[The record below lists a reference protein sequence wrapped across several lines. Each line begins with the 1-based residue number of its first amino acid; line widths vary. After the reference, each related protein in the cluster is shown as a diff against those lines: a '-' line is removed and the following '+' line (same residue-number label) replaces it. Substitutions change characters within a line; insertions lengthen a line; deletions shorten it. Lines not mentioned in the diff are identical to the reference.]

1 MNNSIRNIT
10 IIAHVDHGKTTLI
23 DNLMKQS
30 GSFREN
36 EIVDERL
43 MDSGELEKERGIT
56 ILAKPASINW
66 KNSRVNIIDTPG
78 HRDFAAEVE
87 RVLSMAD
94 GALLLI
100 DSAEGVMPQTKFVL
114 AKALRQ
120 GLKPIVVINKLD
132 KPDQRANE
140 VLEETF
146 DLFVSLDANEE
157 QLDFPVLYASGRSG
171 WASKELDGP
180 RENLNPL
187 LDLIIDQV
195 KPAEFDKSKPF
206 AMLSTLLYADSFLGR
221 SLVGRISQGT
231 AKANQQIKAI
241 NLQREKVDEGRLT
254 KIFRYEGTK
263 KVTIDVGEAGDIV
276 VIAGLEKAN
285 VADTICD
292 LDVNEP
298 IAATPIDPPTMSITI
313 TVNSSP
319 LAGIEGKKLTSTQ
332 IRDRLVLEAQNN
344 VGITFSENT
353 GKDSFEISGRGEL
366 MLEIL
371 LTQMRREGFE
381 MTVSPPKVLFKKDD
395 NGNRLEPIEE
405 ITMDLDEEYSSK
417 VIDSMNRRKGKLI
430 DLKDTGKDKKRLIFH
445 APTRGL
451 MGYTSRFLTLTKGNG
466 VINRIFHSYG
476 KFEGEM
482 EVRRNGALI
491 SMEKGKAVAF
501 AIYNLQARG
510 EMFVTHNDSV
520 YAGMIVGLA
529 PKPGDMI
536 INVMK
541 GKKLTNMRTQGTDE
555 NVVLTP
561 IRKMSIAEQL
571 SILNGDEALEITPK
585 SCRLRKAILDPH
597 ERKKSEKSGAAG
609 DMSPGG
615 TGGMGM

>member
-241 NLQREKVDEGRLT
+241 NLQGEKVDEGRLT

-332 IRDRLVLEAQNN
+332 IRDRLILEAQNN
-344 VGITFSENT
+344 VGITFSENENN
-353 GKDSFEISGRGEL
+353 DAFEISGRGEL

-381 MTVSPPKVLFKKDD
+381 MTVSPPKVLYQQDE
-395 NGNRLEPIEE
+395 NGNKLEPIEE
-405 ITMDLDEEYSSK
+405 ITIDLDEEHSSK

-476 KFEGEM
+476 KYEGEM
-482 EVRRNGALI
+482 EGRRNGALI
-491 SMEKGKAVAF
+491 SMETGKAVAF
-501 AIYNLQARG
+501 AIFNLQARG
-510 EMFVTHNDSV
+510 EMFVTHNDPV
-520 YAGMIVGLA
+520 YVGMIVGLA
-529 PKPGDMI
+529 PKSGDLQ

-561 IRKMSIAEQL
+561 VRKMSIAEQL
-571 SILNGDEALEITPK
+571 SILNNDEALEITPK
-585 SCRLRKAILDPH
+585 SCRLRKAILNPH
-597 ERKKSEKSGAAG
+597 ERKKSEKETASAA
-609 DMSPGG
+609 
-615 TGGMGM
+615 

>member
-1 MNNSIRNIT
+1 MTTSIRNIT

-36 EIVDERL
+36 EVVDERL

-66 KNSRVNIIDTPG
+66 KDSRINIIDTPG

-114 AKALRQ
+114 AKALKQ

-132 KPDQRANE
+132 KADQRADE
-140 VLEETF
+140 VLNETF

-157 QLDFPVLYASGRSG
+157 QLDFPVIYASGRSG
-171 WASKELDGP
+171 WASNEIDGP

-187 LDLIIDQV
+187 LDLVIDHV

-241 NLQREKVDEGRLT
+241 NLDGEKVDEGRLT

-263 KVTIDVGEAGDIV
+263 KVPIEVGEAGDIV

-292 LDVNEP
+292 TEVDTP
-298 IAATPIDPPTMSITI
+298 IQATPIDPPTMSIKI

-319 LAGIEGKKLTSTQ
+319 LAGTEGKKLTSTQ
-332 IRDRLVLEAQNN
+332 IRERLVQEAQNN
-344 VGITFSENT
+344 VGISFSENEN
-353 GKDSFEISGRGEL
+353 KDSFEISGRGEL

-381 MTVSPPKVLFKKDD
+381 MTVSPPRVLFQKNE
-395 NGNRLEPIEE
+395 NGEKLEPIEE
-405 ITMDLDEEYSSK
+405 ITMDLDEEFSSK
-417 VIDSMNRRKGKLI
+417 VIDSMNKRKGKLI
-430 DLKDTGKDKKRLIFH
+430 DLKDTGKNKKRLIFH

-451 MGYTSRFLTLTKGNG
+451 MGYTSRFLTLTKGTG

-476 KFEGEM
+476 KFEGDM
-482 EVRRNGALI
+482 EGRRNGALI
-491 SMEKGKAVAF
+491 SMEQGKAVAF

-510 EMFVTHNDSV
+510 EMFVTHNDPV
-520 YAGMIVGLA
+520 YSGMIVGLS

-561 IRKMSIAEQL
+561 VRKMAIAEQL
-571 SILNGDEALEITPK
+571 GMLNTDEALEITPK
-585 SCRLRKAILDPH
+585 SCRLRKLILDPH
-597 ERKKSEKSGAAG
+597 ERKRQSRAS
-609 DMSPGG
+609 
-615 TGGMGM
+615 

>member
-1 MNNSIRNIT
+1 MTNKIRNIT

-66 KNSRVNIIDTPG
+66 KNSRINIIDTPG

-114 AKALRQ
+114 AKALKQ

-140 VLEETF
+140 VLDETF
-146 DLFVSLDANEE
+146 DLFVSLDANED

-171 WASKELDGP
+171 WASKEVEGS

-187 LDLIIDQV
+187 LDLIIDHV
-195 KPAEFDKSKPF
+195 KPADLDKTKPF

-221 SLVGRISQGT
+221 SLVGKISQGT
-231 AKANQQIKAI
+231 AKANQKIKAI
-241 NLQREKVDEGRLT
+241 NLKGEKVDEGRLT

-263 KVTIDVGEAGDIV
+263 KVAIEIGEAGDIV

-292 LDVNEP
+292 LEINKP
-298 IAATPIDPPTMSITI
+298 ITATPIDPPTMAITI

-319 LAGIEGKKLTSTQ
+319 LAGTEGKKLTSTQ
-332 IRDRLVLEAQNN
+332 IRDRLILEAQNN
-344 VGITFSENT
+344 VGITFSENAAN
-353 GKDSFEISGRGEL
+353 DAFEISGRGEL

-381 MTVSPPKVLFKKDD
+381 MTVSPPKVLFQRDK
-395 NGNRLEPIEE
+395 NGNKLEPIEE
-405 ITMDLDEEYSSK
+405 ITMDLDEEFASK

-430 DLKDTGKDKKRLIFH
+430 ELKDTGKNKKRLIFH

-466 VINRIFHSYG
+466 IINRIFSSYG
-476 KFEGEM
+476 KFEGDM
-482 EVRRNGALI
+482 EGRRNGALI
-491 SMEKGKAVAF
+491 SMEQGKAVAF
-501 AIYNLQARG
+501 AIFNLQARG
-510 EMFVTHNDSV
+510 EMFVTHNDPV

-571 SILNGDEALEITPK
+571 SILNTDESLEITPK
-585 SCRLRKAILDPH
+585 SCRLRKALLNPH
-597 ERKKSEKSGAAG
+597 DRKRNEKSK
-609 DMSPGG
+609 
-615 TGGMGM
+615 TEN

>member
-1 MNNSIRNIT
+1 MSNNIRNIT

-36 EIVDERL
+36 EIVNERL

-56 ILAKPASINW
+56 ILAKPTSINW
-66 KNSRVNIIDTPG
+66 KGSRINIIDTPG

-114 AKALRQ
+114 AKALKQ

-132 KPDQRANE
+132 KPDQRANK
-140 VLEETF
+140 VLDETF

-157 QLDFPVLYASGRSG
+157 QLDFPILYASGRSG
-171 WASKELDGP
+171 WASKEIEGS
-180 RENLNPL
+180 RENLHPL
-187 LDLIIDQV
+187 LDLVIEHV
-195 KPAEFDKSKPF
+195 KPAELDKTKPF

-231 AKANQQIKAI
+231 AKANQKIKSI
-241 NLQREKVDEGRLT
+241 NLKGEKVDEGKLT

-263 KVTIDVGEAGDIV
+263 KVPIEIGEAGDIV

-292 LDVNEP
+292 LEVNKP
-298 IAATPIDPPTMSITI
+298 ITATPIDPPTMAITI

-319 LAGIEGKKLTSTQ
+319 LAGTEGKKLTGTQ
-332 IRDRLVLEAQNN
+332 IRDRLVSEAQNN

-353 GKDSFEISGRGEL
+353 SNDAFEISGRGEL

-381 MTVSPPKVLFKKDD
+381 MTISPPKVLFQKDK
-395 NGNRLEPIEE
+395 NGNKLEPIEE
-405 ITMDLDEEYSSK
+405 ITMDLDEEFSSK

-430 DLKDTGKDKKRLIFH
+430 NLKDTGKNKKRLIFH

-476 KFEGEM
+476 KFEGDM
-482 EVRRNGALI
+482 EGRRNGALI
-491 SMEKGKAVAF
+491 SMEQGKAVAF
-501 AIYNLQARG
+501 AIFNLQARG
-510 EMFVTHNDSV
+510 EMFVAHNDPV

-561 IRKMSIAEQL
+561 VRKMSIAEQL
-571 SILNGDEALEITPK
+571 SILNTDEALEITPK
-585 SCRLRKAILDPH
+585 SCRLRKAILNPH
-597 ERKKSEKSGAAG
+597 DRKRNEKSVAAA
-609 DMSPGG
+609 
-615 TGGMGM
+615 

>member
-1 MNNSIRNIT
+1 MSNNIRNIT
-10 IIAHVDHGKTTLI
+10 IIAHVDHGKTTMI

-36 EIVDERL
+36 EVVDERL

-66 KNSRVNIIDTPG
+66 KDSRVNIIDTPG

-114 AKALRQ
+114 AKALKQ

-132 KPDQRANE
+132 KADQRANE
-140 VLEETF
+140 VLDETF

-171 WASKELDGP
+171 WASKEVDGP
-180 RENLNPL
+180 RENLHPL
-187 LDLIIDQV
+187 LDLIIEHV
-195 KPAEFDKSKPF
+195 KPAELDKTKPF

-231 AKANQQIKAI
+231 AKANQPNKAI
-241 NLQREKVDEGRLT
+241 NLKGEKVDEGKLT

-263 KVTIDVGEAGDIV
+263 KVPIEVGEAGDIV

-292 LDVNEP
+292 PELNDP
-298 IAATPIDPPTMSITI
+298 IPATPIDPPTMSITI
-313 TVNSSP
+313 SVNSSP
-319 LAGIEGKKLTSTQ
+319 LAGTEGKKLTSTQ
-332 IRDRLVLEAQNN
+332 IRDRLISEAQNN
-344 VGITFSENT
+344 VGITFSQNT
-353 GKDSFEISGRGEL
+353 NVDSFVISGRGEL

-381 MTVSPPKVLFKKDD
+381 MTVSPPKVLFQKDE
-395 NGNRLEPIEE
+395 NGDKLEPIEE
-405 ITMDLDEEYSSK
+405 ITVDLDEEFSSK
-417 VIDSMNRRKGKLI
+417 IIDSMNRRKGKLL
-430 DLKDTGKDKKRLIFH
+430 DLKDTGKDKKRLVFH

-451 MGYTSRFLTLTKGNG
+451 MGYTSRFLTLTKGTG
-466 VINRIFHSYG
+466 VINRIFHGYG

-482 EVRRNGALI
+482 DGRKNGALI
-491 SMEKGKAVAF
+491 SMSTGKAVAF
-501 AIYNLQARG
+501 AIFNLQARG
-510 EMFVTHNDSV
+510 EMFVTHNDPV
-520 YAGMIVGLA
+520 YEGMIVGLT

-541 GKKLTNMRTQGTDE
+541 GKQLTNMRTQGTDE

-561 IRKMSIAEQL
+561 VRQMSIAEQL
-571 SILNGDEALEITPK
+571 SMLNTDEALEITPK
-585 SCRLRKAILDPH
+585 SLRLRKAILNPH
-597 ERKKSEKSGAAG
+597 DRKKSEKSGAAA
-609 DMSPGG
+609 
-615 TGGMGM
+615 

>member
-1 MNNSIRNIT
+1 MTTSIRNIT

-36 EIVDERL
+36 EVVDDRL

-66 KNSRVNIIDTPG
+66 KGSRINIIDTPG

-114 AKALRQ
+114 AKALKQ

-132 KPDQRANE
+132 KADQRADE
-140 VLEETF
+140 VLNETF

-157 QLDFPVLYASGRSG
+157 QLDFPVIYASGRSG
-171 WASKELDGP
+171 WASNEIDGS

-187 LDLIIDQV
+187 LDLVIDHV
-195 KPAEFDKSKPF
+195 KPEEFDKSKPF

-241 NLQREKVDEGRLT
+241 NLDGEKVDEGRLT

-263 KVTIDVGEAGDIV
+263 KVPIEVGEAGDIV

-292 LDVNEP
+292 TEVDTP
-298 IAATPIDPPTMSITI
+298 IQATPIDPPTMSIKI

-319 LAGIEGKKLTSTQ
+319 LAGTEGKKLTSTQ
-332 IRDRLVLEAQNN
+332 IRERLVQEARNN
-344 VGITFSENT
+344 VGISFSENEN
-353 GKDSFEISGRGEL
+353 KDSFEISGRGEL

-381 MTVSPPKVLFKKDD
+381 MTVSPPRVLFKKNE
-395 NGNRLEPIEE
+395 NGEKLEPTEE
-405 ITMDLDEEYSSK
+405 ITMDLDEEFSSK
-417 VIDSMNRRKGKLI
+417 VIDSMNKRKGKLI
-430 DLKDTGKDKKRLIFH
+430 ELKDTGKNKKRLIFH

-451 MGYTSRFLTLTKGNG
+451 MGYTSRFLTLTKGTG

-476 KFEGEM
+476 KFEGDM
-482 EVRRNGALI
+482 EGRRNGALI
-491 SMEKGKAVAF
+491 SMEQGKAVAF

-510 EMFVTHNDSV
+510 EMFVTHNDPV
-520 YAGMIVGLA
+520 YSGMIVGLS

-561 IRKMSIAEQL
+561 VRKMSIAEQL
-571 SILNGDEALEITPK
+571 SMLNSDEALEITPN
-585 SCRLRKAILDPH
+585 SCRLRKAVLDPH
-597 ERKKSEKSGAAG
+597 ERKKLSKLSEAS
-609 DMSPGG
+609 
-615 TGGMGM
+615 

>member
-1 MNNSIRNIT
+1 MDNNIRNIT
-10 IIAHVDHGKTTLI
+10 IIAHVDHGKTTMI
-23 DNLMKQS
+23 DALMKQS

-36 EIVDERL
+36 EVIEERL

-66 KNSRVNIIDTPG
+66 QDSRINIIDTPG

-114 AKALRQ
+114 AKTLKQ
-120 GLKPIVVINKLD
+120 GLKPIVIINKLD
-132 KPDQRANE
+132 KPNQRAEE
-140 VLEETF
+140 VLDETF
-146 DLFVSLDANEE
+146 DLFASLDANEE

-171 WASKELDGP
+171 WASKEVDGP
-180 RENLNPL
+180 RENLHPL
-187 LDLIIDQV
+187 LDLILEHVQPD
-195 KPAEFDKSKPF
+195 ELDSNKPF

-221 SLVGRISQGT
+221 SLVGKISQGS
-231 AKANQQIKAI
+231 AKANQKIKAI
-241 NLQREKVDEGRLT
+241 NLQGEKVDEGRLT

-263 KVTIDVGEAGDIV
+263 KVPIEVGEAGDIV

-292 LDVNEP
+292 LEINEP
-298 IAATPIDPPTMSITI
+298 IPATPIDPPTMSIKV

-319 LAGIEGKKLTSTQ
+319 LAGTEGKKLTSTQ
-332 IRDRLVLEAQNN
+332 IRDRLILEAQNN
-344 VGITFSENT
+344 VGITFSENKNNDT
-353 GKDSFEISGRGEL
+353 FEISGRGEL

-381 MTVSPPKVLFKKDD
+381 MTISPPKVLFKKDE
-395 NGNRLEPIEE
+395 NGNKLEPIEE
-405 ITMDLDEEYSSK
+405 ITMDLDEEHSSK

-466 VINRIFHSYG
+466 IINRIFHSYG
-476 KFEGEM
+476 KYEGEM
-482 EVRRNGALI
+482 EGRRNGALI
-491 SMEKGKAVAF
+491 SMETGKAVAF
-501 AIYNLQARG
+501 AIFNLQARG
-510 EMFVTHNDSV
+510 EMFVAHNDPV
-520 YAGMIVGLA
+520 YVGMIVGLA
-529 PKPGDMI
+529 PKAGDLQ

-561 IRKMSIAEQL
+561 VRKMSIAEQL
-571 SILNGDEALEITPK
+571 SILNTDEALEITPK
-585 SCRLRKAILDPH
+585 SCRLRKAILNPH
-597 ERKKSEKSGAAG
+597 ERKKSERASASAA
-609 DMSPGG
+609 
-615 TGGMGM
+615 

>member
-1 MNNSIRNIT
+1 MKNNIRNIT
-10 IIAHVDHGKTTLI
+10 IIAHVDHGKTTMI
-23 DNLMKQS
+23 DTLMKQS

-36 EIVDERL
+36 EVVDERL

-66 KNSRVNIIDTPG
+66 KDSRINIIDTPG

-114 AKALRQ
+114 AKALKQ
-120 GLKPIVVINKLD
+120 GLRPIVIINKLD
-132 KPDQRANE
+132 KADQRADE
-140 VLEETF
+140 VLDETF

-171 WASKELDGP
+171 WASKEVDGP
-180 RENLNPL
+180 RENLHPL
-187 LDLIIDQV
+187 LDLIIEHV
-195 KPAEFDKSKPF
+195 NPAELDKTKPF

-221 SLVGRISQGT
+221 SLVGKISQGT
-231 AKANQQIKAI
+231 AKANQPIKAI
-241 NLQREKVDEGRLT
+241 NLKGEKVDEGRLT

-263 KVTIDVGEAGDIV
+263 KVPIEVGEAGDIV
-276 VIAGLEKAN
+276 IIAGLEKAN

-292 LDVNEP
+292 LEVTEP
-298 IAATPIDPPTMSITI
+298 IHATPIDPPTMSITI
-313 TVNSSP
+313 SVNSSP
-319 LAGIEGKKLTSTQ
+319 LAGTEGKKLTSTQ
-332 IRDRLVLEAQNN
+332 IRDRLVTEAQNN
-344 VGITFSENT
+344 VGISFSQNANV
-353 GKDSFEISGRGEL
+353 DAFVISGRGEL

-381 MTVSPPKVLFKKDD
+381 MTVSPPKVLFQKDE
-395 NGNRLEPIEE
+395 NGNRMEPIEE
-405 ITMDLDEEYSSK
+405 ITVDLDEEFSSK
-417 VIDSMNRRKGKLI
+417 IIDSMNRRKGKLL

-451 MGYTSRFLTLTKGNG
+451 MGYTSRFLTLTKGTG
-466 VINRIFHSYG
+466 VINRIFHGYG

-482 EVRRNGALI
+482 DGRKNGALI
-491 SMEKGKAVAF
+491 SMANGKAVAF
-501 AIYNLQARG
+501 AIFNLQARG
-510 EMFVTHNDSV
+510 EMFVTHNDPV
-520 YAGMIVGLA
+520 YEGMIVGLA
-529 PKPGDMI
+529 PKAGDMI

-541 GKKLTNMRTQGTDE
+541 GKQLTNMRTQGTDE

-561 IRKMSIAEQL
+561 VRQMSIAEQL
-571 SILNGDEALEITPK
+571 SMLNTDEALEITPK
-585 SCRLRKAILDPH
+585 SLRLRKAILNPND
-597 ERKKSEKSGAAG
+597 RKKNEKS
-609 DMSPGG
+609 STPL
-615 TGGMGM
+615 

>member
-1 MNNSIRNIT
+1 MTTSIRNIT

-36 EIVDERL
+36 EVVDERL

-66 KNSRVNIIDTPG
+66 KDSRINIIDTPG

-114 AKALRQ
+114 AKALKQ

-132 KPDQRANE
+132 KADQRADE
-140 VLEETF
+140 VLNETF

-157 QLDFPVLYASGRSG
+157 QLDFPVIYASGRSG
-171 WASKELDGP
+171 WASNEIDGP

-187 LDLIIDQV
+187 LDLVIDHV

-241 NLQREKVDEGRLT
+241 NLDGEKVDEGRLT

-263 KVTIDVGEAGDIV
+263 KVPIEVGEAGDIV

-292 LDVNEP
+292 TEVEKP
-298 IAATPIDPPTMSITI
+298 IQATPIDPPTMSIKI

-319 LAGIEGKKLTSTQ
+319 LAGTEGKKLTSTQ
-332 IRDRLVLEAQNN
+332 IRERLVQEAQNN
-344 VGITFSENT
+344 VGISFSENEN
-353 GKDSFEISGRGEL
+353 KDSFEISGRGEL

-381 MTVSPPKVLFKKDD
+381 MTVSPPRVLFQKNEK
-395 NGNRLEPIEE
+395 GEKLEPIEE
-405 ITMDLDEEYSSK
+405 ITMDLDEEFSSK
-417 VIDSMNRRKGKLI
+417 VIDSMNKRKGKLI
-430 DLKDTGKDKKRLIFH
+430 DLKDTGKNKKRLIFH

-451 MGYTSRFLTLTKGNG
+451 MGYTSRFLTLTKGTG

-476 KFEGEM
+476 KFEGDM
-482 EVRRNGALI
+482 EGRRNGALI
-491 SMEKGKAVAF
+491 SMEQGKAVAF

-510 EMFVTHNDSV
+510 EMFVTHNDPV
-520 YAGMIVGLA
+520 YSGMIVGLS

-561 IRKMSIAEQL
+561 VRKMSIAEQL
-571 SILNGDEALEITPK
+571 SMLNSDEALEITPN
-585 SCRLRKAILDPH
+585 SCRLRKAVLDPH
-597 ERKKSEKSGAAG
+597 ERKKLSKLSEAS
-609 DMSPGG
+609 
-615 TGGMGM
+615 

>member
-1 MNNSIRNIT
+1 MSNNIRNIT
-10 IIAHVDHGKTTLI
+10 IIAHVDHGKTTMI

-36 EIVDERL
+36 EVVDERL

-114 AKALRQ
+114 AKALKQ

-132 KPDQRANE
+132 KADQRANE
-140 VLEETF
+140 VLDETF

-171 WASKELDGP
+171 WASKEVDGP
-180 RENLNPL
+180 RENLHPL
-187 LDLIIDQV
+187 LDLILEHV
-195 KPAEFDKSKPF
+195 KPAELDKNKPF

-231 AKANQQIKAI
+231 AKANQPIKAI
-241 NLQREKVDEGRLT
+241 NLKGEKVDEGKLT

-263 KVTIDVGEAGDIV
+263 KVPIEVGEAGDIV

-292 LDVNEP
+292 PELNDP
-298 IAATPIDPPTMSITI
+298 IPATPIDPPTMSITI
-313 TVNSSP
+313 SVNSSP
-319 LAGIEGKKLTSTQ
+319 LAGTEGKKLTSTQ
-332 IRDRLVLEAQNN
+332 IRDRLISEAQNN
-344 VGITFSENT
+344 VGITFSQNT
-353 GKDSFEISGRGEL
+353 NVDSFVISGRGEL

-381 MTVSPPKVLFKKDD
+381 MTVSPPKVLYQKDE
-395 NGNRLEPIEE
+395 NGDKLEPIEE
-405 ITMDLDEEYSSK
+405 ITVDLDEEFSSK
-417 VIDSMNRRKGKLI
+417 IIDSMNRRKGKLL
-430 DLKDTGKDKKRLIFH
+430 DLKDTGKDKKRLVFH

-451 MGYTSRFLTLTKGNG
+451 MGYTSRFLTLTKGTG
-466 VINRIFHSYG
+466 VINRIFHGYG

-482 EVRRNGALI
+482 DGRKNGALI
-491 SMEKGKAVAF
+491 SMSTGKAVAF
-501 AIYNLQARG
+501 AIFNLQARG
-510 EMFVTHNDSV
+510 EMFVTHNDPV
-520 YAGMIVGLA
+520 YEGMIVGLT

-541 GKKLTNMRTQGTDE
+541 GKQLTNMRTQGTDE

-561 IRKMSIAEQL
+561 VRQMSIAEQL
-571 SILNGDEALEITPK
+571 SMLNTDEALEITPQ
-585 SCRLRKAILDPH
+585 SLRLRKAILNPH
-597 ERKKSEKSGAAG
+597 DRKKSEKSGAAA
-609 DMSPGG
+609 
-615 TGGMGM
+615 

>member
-1 MNNSIRNIT
+1 MTETIRNIT

-30 GSFREN
+30 GAFREN
-36 EIVDERL
+36 ESIGERI

-56 ILAKPASINW
+56 ILAKPTSINW
-66 KNSRVNIIDTPG
+66 KNSRINIIDTPG

-87 RVLSMAD
+87 RVLHMAD

-114 AKALRQ
+114 AKALKQ
-120 GLKPIVVINKLD
+120 GLRPIVIINKLD
-132 KPDQRANE
+132 KPDQRADK
-140 VLEETF
+140 VLNETF

-157 QLDFPVLYASGRSG
+157 QLDFPVIYASGRSG
-171 WASKELDGP
+171 WASKDIDGP

-187 LDLIIDQV
+187 LDLIMKHI
-195 KPAEFDKSKPF
+195 KPTSLNKTKPF

-221 SLVGRISQGT
+221 SLVGKISQGT

-241 NLQREKVDEGRLT
+241 NLNGEKVDEGRLT

-263 KVTIDVGEAGDIV
+263 KVPIQTGEAGDIV
-276 VIAGLEKAN
+276 IIAGLEKAN

-292 LDVNEP
+292 LELNEP
-298 IAATPIDPPTMSITI
+298 INATPIDPPTMSITI

-319 LAGIEGKKLTSTQ
+319 LAGTEGKKLTSTQ
-332 IRDRLVLEAQNN
+332 IRERLILEAENN
-344 VGITFSENT
+344 VGITFQENSN
-353 GKDSFEISGRGEL
+353 KDSFVISGRGEL

-381 MTVSPPKVLFKKDD
+381 MTVSPPKVLIKEDNNGKKQ
-395 NGNRLEPIEE
+395 EPIEE

-417 VIDSMNRRKGKLI
+417 IIDSMNRRKGRLV
-430 DLKDTGKDKKRLIFH
+430 DLKDTGKNKKRLIFH

-451 MGYTSRFLTLTKGNG
+451 MGYTSRFLTLTKGTG

-476 KFEGEM
+476 DYTGEM
-482 EVRRNGALI
+482 EGRRNGALI
-491 SMEKGKAVAF
+491 SIETGKAVAF
-501 AIYNLQARG
+501 AIFNLQARG
-510 EMFVTHNDSV
+510 EMLITHNDPV
-520 YAGMIVGLA
+520 YEGMIVGISSKA
-529 PKPGDMI
+529 GDLE

-541 GKKLTNMRTQGTDE
+541 GKKLTNMRTQNTDE

-561 IRKMSIAEQL
+561 VRKMAIAEQL
-571 SILNGDEALEITPK
+571 SLLNTDEALEITPK
-585 SCRLRKAILDPH
+585 SCRLRKLILDPH
-597 ERKKSEKSGAAG
+597 KRKKLSRTKSKA
-609 DMSPGG
+609 S
-615 TGGMGM
+615 

>member
-1 MNNSIRNIT
+1 MSNNIRNIT
-10 IIAHVDHGKTTLI
+10 IIAHVDHGKTTMI

-36 EIVDERL
+36 EVVDERL

-66 KNSRVNIIDTPG
+66 KDSRVNIIDTPG

-114 AKALRQ
+114 AKALKQ

-132 KPDQRANE
+132 KADQRANE
-140 VLEETF
+140 VLDETF

-171 WASKELDGP
+171 WADKEVDGP
-180 RENLNPL
+180 RENLHPL
-187 LDLIIDQV
+187 LDLIMEHV
-195 KPAEFDKSKPF
+195 KPAELDKTKPF

-231 AKANQQIKAI
+231 AKANQPIKAI
-241 NLQREKVDEGRLT
+241 NLKGEKVDEGKLT

-263 KVTIDVGEAGDIV
+263 KVPIEVGEAGDIV

-292 LDVNEP
+292 PEVNDP
-298 IAATPIDPPTMSITI
+298 IPATPIDPPTMSITI
-313 TVNSSP
+313 SVNSSP
-319 LAGIEGKKLTSTQ
+319 LAGTEGKKLTSTQ
-332 IRDRLVLEAQNN
+332 IRDRLVNEAQNN
-344 VGITFSENT
+344 VGISFSQNT
-353 GKDSFEISGRGEL
+353 NVDSFVISGRGEL

-381 MTVSPPKVLFKKDD
+381 MTVSPPKVLYQQDE
-395 NGNRLEPIEE
+395 NGNKLEPIEE
-405 ITMDLDEEYSSK
+405 ITVDLDEEFSSK
-417 VIDSMNRRKGKLI
+417 IIDSMNRRKGKLL

-451 MGYTSRFLTLTKGNG
+451 MGYTSRFLTLTKGTG
-466 VINRIFHSYG
+466 VINRIFHGYG

-482 EVRRNGALI
+482 DGRKNGALI
-491 SMEKGKAVAF
+491 SMATGKAVAF
-501 AIYNLQARG
+501 AIFNLQARG
-510 EMFVTHNDSV
+510 EMFVTHNDPV
-520 YAGMIVGLA
+520 YEGMIVGLT

-541 GKKLTNMRTQGTDE
+541 GKQLTNMRTQGTDE

-561 IRKMSIAEQL
+561 VRQMSIAEQL
-571 SILNGDEALEITPK
+571 SMLNTDEALEITPK
-585 SCRLRKAILDPH
+585 SLRLRKAILNPH
-597 ERKKSEKSGAAG
+597 DRKKNEKSAT
-609 DMSPGG
+609 PL
-615 TGGMGM
+615 

>member
-1 MNNSIRNIT
+1 MTNNIRNIT

-66 KNSRVNIIDTPG
+66 KESRINIIDTPG

-114 AKALRQ
+114 AKALKQ

-132 KPDQRANE
+132 KSDQRANE

-146 DLFVSLDANEE
+146 DLFVNLNANEE

-171 WASKELDGP
+171 WASTEIEGS

-187 LDLIIDQV
+187 LDLIINHV

-206 AMLSTLLYADSFLGR
+206 AMLSTLLYADNFLGR

-231 AKANQQIKAI
+231 ARANQRIKAL
-241 NLQREKVDEGRLT
+241 NLEGNKVDEGRLT

-263 KVTIDVGEAGDIV
+263 KVPIEIGEAGDIV
-276 VIAGLEKAN
+276 IIAGLEKAN

-292 LDVNEP
+292 IEVSEP
-298 IAATPIDPPTMSITI
+298 ISATPIDPPTMSITI

-319 LAGIEGKKLTSTQ
+319 LAGTEGKKLTSTQ
-332 IRDRLVLEAQNN
+332 IRDRLILEAQNN
-344 VGITFSENT
+344 VGISFSENK
-353 GKDSFEISGRGEL
+353 GRDAFEISGRGEL

-381 MTVSPPKVLFKKDD
+381 MTVSPPKVLLRKDS
-395 NGNRLEPIEE
+395 NGEKLEPMEE
-405 ITMDLDEEYSSK
+405 ITMDLDEEFSSK
-417 VIDSMNRRKGKLI
+417 VIDSMNRRKGRLI
-430 DLKDTGKDKKRLIFH
+430 ELKDTGKDKKRLIFH

-451 MGYTSRFLTLTKGNG
+451 MGYTSRYLTLTKGNG

-476 KFEGEM
+476 KFEGNM
-482 EVRRNGALI
+482 EGRRNGALI
-491 SMEKGKAVAF
+491 SMDQGKAVAF
-501 AIYNLQARG
+501 AIFNLQARG
-510 EMFVTHNDSV
+510 EMFITHNDPV
-520 YAGMIVGLA
+520 YAGMIVGFS

-571 SILNGDEALEITPK
+571 SMLNTDEALEITPK
-585 SCRLRKAILDPH
+585 SCRLRKAILNPH
-597 ERKKSEKSGAAG
+597 ERKKSEKT
-609 DMSPGG
+609 G
-615 TGGMGM
+615 TDI

>member
-1 MNNSIRNIT
+1 MSQEIRNIT

-30 GSFREN
+30 GSFRDN
-36 EIVDERL
+36 EVVDERL

-66 KNSRVNIIDTPG
+66 KSSRINIIDTPG

-114 AKALRQ
+114 AKALKQ

-132 KPDQRANE
+132 KADQRANE
-140 VLEETF
+140 VLDETF

-171 WASKELDGP
+171 WADKEVDGP

-187 LDLIIDQV
+187 LDQIIDHV
-195 KPAEFDKSKPF
+195 KPAELDKSKPF
-206 AMLSTLLYADSFLGR
+206 AMLSTLLYSDSFLGR
-221 SLVGRISQGT
+221 SLVGRINQGT
-231 AKANQQIKAI
+231 AKANQAIKAI
-241 NLQREKVDEGRLT
+241 DLDGNKVDEGRLT

-263 KVTIDVGEAGDIV
+263 KVPIEVGEAGDIV

-292 LDVNEP
+292 LEVIDP
-298 IAATPIDPPTMSITI
+298 IPATPIDPPTMSITI
-313 TVNSSP
+313 TVNTSP
-319 LAGIEGKKLTSTQ
+319 LAGTEGKKLTSTQ
-332 IRDRLVLEAQNN
+332 IRDRLLQEAQNN
-344 VGITFSENT
+344 VGITFSEND
-353 GKDSFEISGRGEL
+353 GNDSFVVSGRGEL

-381 MTVSPPKVLFKKDD
+381 MTVSPPKVLFKKDEA
-395 NGNRLEPIEE
+395 GNRLEPIEE
-405 ITMDLDEEYSSK
+405 ITVDIDEEYSSK

-466 VINRIFHSYG
+466 VINRIFHGYG
-476 KFEGEM
+476 AYEGDM
-482 EVRRNGALI
+482 EGRRNGALI
-491 SMEKGKAVAF
+491 AMEQGKAVAF
-501 AIYNLQARG
+501 AIFNLQARG
-510 EMFVTHNDSV
+510 EMFVTHNDPV
-520 YAGMIVGLA
+520 YAGMIVGLT

-561 IRKMSIAEQL
+561 VRKMSIAEQL
-571 SILNGDEALEITPK
+571 SMLNTDEALEITPT

-597 ERKKSEKSGAAG
+597 ERKRNEKSGAAA
-609 DMSPGG
+609 
-615 TGGMGM
+615 

>member
-1 MNNSIRNIT
+1 
-10 IIAHVDHGKTTLI
+10 
-23 DNLMKQS
+23 MKQS

-66 KNSRVNIIDTPG
+66 KNSRINIIDTPG

-114 AKALRQ
+114 AKALNQ

-132 KPDQRANE
+132 KADQRANE
-140 VLEETF
+140 VLDETF

-171 WASKELDGP
+171 WADKELDGP
-180 RENLNPL
+180 KKDLNPL
-187 LDLIIDQV
+187 LNQIIDHV
-195 KPAEFDKSKPF
+195 KPAKLDKTKPF
-206 AMLSTLLYADSFLGR
+206 AMLSTLLYSDSFLGR
-221 SLVGRISQGT
+221 SLVGRINQGT
-231 AKANQQIKAI
+231 AKANQAIKAI
-241 NLQREKVDEGRLT
+241 DLNKNKTDEGRLT

-263 KVTIDVGEAGDIV
+263 RVPIEVGEAGDIV

-292 LDVNEP
+292 LEVEDP
-298 IAATPIDPPTMSITI
+298 IPATPIDPPTMSITI
-313 TVNSSP
+313 TVNTSP
-319 LAGIEGKKLTSTQ
+319 LAGTEGKKLTSTQ
-332 IRDRLVLEAQNN
+332 IRNRLLQEAQNN
-344 VGITFSENT
+344 VGITFSENENN
-353 GKDSFEISGRGEL
+353 DSFVVSGRGEL

-381 MTVSPPKVLFKKDD
+381 MTVSPPKVLYKKDK
-395 NGNRLEPIEE
+395 NGNKLEPIEE
-405 ITMDLDEEYSSK
+405 ITMDLDEEHSSK
-417 VIDSMNRRKGKLI
+417 IIDSMNKRKGKLI
-430 DLKDTGKDKKRLIFH
+430 ELKDTGKNKRLIFH

-466 VINRIFHSYG
+466 VINRIFYTYG
-476 KFEGEM
+476 PFEGDM
-482 EVRRNGALI
+482 EGRRNGALI

-501 AIYNLQARG
+501 AIFNLQARG
-510 EMFVTHNDSV
+510 EMFVTHNDPV
-520 YAGMIVGLA
+520 YPGMIVGLS

-561 IRKMSIAEQL
+561 VRKMSIAEQL
-571 SILNGDEALEITPK
+571 SMLNTDEALEITPE

-597 ERKKSEKSGAAG
+597 ERKKEKNLVRLLN
-609 DMSPGG
+609 
-615 TGGMGM
+615 